1 MIFSQRDVDLLKL
14 LRWCQYIRWRDLC
27 AVFSEAEIKN
37 LMCMGYI
44 SAYKKSDVLQLSAA
58 GRAFVRSLLGGN
70 CPNSKQSYH
79 QSAMQRR
86 LRVSKIV
93 LTAYKAGFN
102 VFRRE
107 MGAGIEPSTLCL
119 TSVMRVNGKNPW
131 GNARTAAIINCGK
144 LVCSAHYVCPGIGN
158 VMMEDEVAGLY
169 KQTANL
175 EFEKRGFVFSGES
188 YQSIIEELD
197 SVTED
202 NVFKLI
208 GYGDMYHESI
218 LPVYLL
224 SCDDIGALQL
234 RIMSVPEYRQ
244 WISRMVLGDKYE
256 EVDGEVEE
264 WDAMYDGKPFVVAV
278 DMELRRI
285 DSAVKAAEEQGYN
298 QITIIGFKTQAET
311 VLYPRYR
318 DTGRAR
324 VFTFTEEA
332 EKDLMTTLGIGE
344 INQEPYVT
352 EKGDVLDAPLIRTR

>member
-1 MIFSQRDVDLLKL
+1 MIFSRRDIDLLKL
-14 LRWCQYIRWRDLC
+14 LRWCQYIRWGDLC

-37 LMCMGYI
+37 LMCVGYI
-44 SAYKKSDVLQLSAA
+44 SVYKKSDVLQLSAA
-58 GRAFVRSLLGGN
+58 GRAFVHSLLGGN

-93 LTAYKAGFN
+93 LTAYKAGFD
-102 VFRRE
+102 VFAQKPGGE
-107 MGAGIEPSTLCL
+107 IAQPALCL
-119 TSVMRVNGKNPW
+119 TSVMRINGKNPW
-131 GNARTAAIINCGK
+131 GNARTAAIINYGK
-144 LVCSAHYVCPGIGN
+144 LVCSAHYVCSGIGN
-158 VMMEDEVAGLY
+158 VMVEDETAGLY
-169 KQTANL
+169 NQTANL
-175 EFEKRGFVFSGES
+175 EFEKRGFIFAGES
-188 YQSIIEELD
+188 YQSVIEELN

-208 GYGDMYHESI
+208 GYGDMYRESI

-244 WISRMVLGDKYE
+244 WISRMVLSDKYKE
-256 EVDGEVEE
+256 ADGEVEE
-264 WDAMYDGKPFVVAV
+264 WDAMYDRKPFVVAV
-278 DMELRRI
+278 DMDLRRI
-285 DSAVKAAEEQGYN
+285 DSAIKIAEERGYN
-298 QITIIGFKTQAET
+298 QVTVIGFKTQAET

-344 INQEPYVT
+344 IKQKPYVT
-352 EKGDVLDAPLIRTR
+352 EKGDVFDAPLIRTR